1 MKILVLNAGSSSQ
14 KSCLYEIDENSA
26 LPDFAPAPLWQAD
39 ADWTHQRGT
48 TEVKVTT
55 ARGVKLEDKLDTD
68 ARSKVIEYILE
79 TLWSGSTRVLSQASD
94 DRYCWAP
101 CSAWRK

>member
-14 KSCLYEIDENSA
+14 KSCLYEINENSA

-79 TLWSGSTRVLSQASD
+79 LSGVVQHGYFLKPLRSILLGTV
-94 DRYCWAP
+94 
-101 CSAWRK
+101 